1 MSHKNTSR
9 TSTRETKQHKNSL
22 LSSDDSI
29 QFALKKKD
37 YDFLNCKHYAKTP
50 QSTLFFLSHSEVDQK
65 RFVTPCTQG
74 KGKSQRCTDA
84 SYNQNRKSQKVE
96 LLINSYDHHKM
107 VTSRSRCG
115 KKVKSNYKFSNI
127 RTSIFVPNTKVKEK
141 NKEDPKIELKIVRSP
156 SKRIFRGYFDKYV
169 LILWSFTIVFYCYK
183 QVHAKFNY
191 LHLLP
196 A

>member
-1 MSHKNTSR
+1 V
-9 TSTRETKQHKNSL
+9 
-22 LSSDDSI
+22 
-29 QFALKKKD
+29 LKKKD
-37 YDFLNCKHYAKTP
+37 YDFSNCKHYAKTP

-96 LLINSYDHHKM
+96 LLINSCDHHKM

-156 SKRIFRGYFDKYV
+156 RKRIFRGYFDKYM

-183 QVHAKFNY
+183 YTCIFFQLDLRFVFLMGTKHITSSIF
-191 LHLLP
+191 LFHLLGSVDSYLTF
-196 A
+196 AY

>member
-1 MSHKNTSR
+1 MQTTSSSKICR
-9 TSTRETKQHKNSL
+9 TRILLELLQERQNSTKTHFFL
-22 LSSDDSI
+22 LMTAYSSRS
-29 QFALKKKD
+29 KKKD
-37 YDFLNCKHYAKTP
+37 YDFSNCKHYAKTP
-50 QSTLFFLSHSEVDQK
+50 QSKLFFLSHSEVDQK

-141 NKEDPKIELKIVRSP
+141 NKEDPKIELK
-156 SKRIFRGYFDKYV
+156 
-169 LILWSFTIVFYCYK
+169 
-183 QVHAKFNY
+183 
-191 LHLLP
+191 
-196 A
+196 